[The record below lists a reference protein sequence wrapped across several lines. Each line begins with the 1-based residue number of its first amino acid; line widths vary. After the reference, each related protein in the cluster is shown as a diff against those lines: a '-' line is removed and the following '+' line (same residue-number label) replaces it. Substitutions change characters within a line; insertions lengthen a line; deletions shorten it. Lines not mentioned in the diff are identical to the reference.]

1 LQKSAGISAGWRVI
15 MEELGKLPATLFSP
29 TKMIYIA
36 YVVLLGMKILP
47 SQSFLMF
54 VGVSFAFWIA
64 EIFHND
70 YLRIRLNRKAERN

>member
-1 LQKSAGISAGWRVI
+1 
-15 MEELGKLPATLFSP
+15 
-29 TKMIYIA
+29 MIYIA

-47 SQSFLMF
+47 SQSFMMF

-70 YLRIRLNRKAERN
+70 YLRIRLNRKAEKN